1 MEGCNDIFR
10 LKQYLCS
17 IIIWTFC
24 IRGQHHNRYNVQ
36 VAVLPRSE
44 SGHDRKVELVPLN
57 SLNFQQRTQI
67 LDMALKTK
75 DMDNELFLRKV
86 RSTLDRCIPQSFPAP
101 QTGRLAASLIAFPD
115 TSKKD
120 VVGLGGRVGT
130 ELPLVD
136 MSFDGL

>member
-1 MEGCNDIFR
+1 M
-10 LKQYLCS
+10 
-17 IIIWTFC
+17 
-24 IRGQHHNRYNVQ
+24 Q

-86 RSTLDRCIPQSFPAP
+86 RSRLDRCIPQSFPAP
-101 QTGRLAASLIAFPD
+101 QTGCLAASLFAFPD
-115 TSKKD
+115 TAKKD
-120 VVGLGGRVGT
+120 LLLRAA
-130 ELPLVD
+130 EWA
-136 MSFDGL
+136 